1 MNKMLIFNTLIKGN
15 ILWTGQK
22 QIQYSKYR
30 HKDAAEWGEKEGSQ
44 LVRAAAA
51 DEGGSGG

>member
-1 MNKMLIFNTLIKGN
+1 MLIFNTLIRKYP
-15 ILWTGQK
+15 LDRAEAD
-22 QIQYSKYR
+22 IQYSKYR
-30 HKDAAEWGEKEGSQ
+30 HKDAAEWGEKREFKQ